1 MNKKKSRNNQRGEIE
16 QIHFVVRKKR
26 FMWKR
31 IEYFWLRKN
40 VREMGMESHFVQ
52 HSLRWCSVY
61 ASCWG
66 LNYFVNRDSIL
77 YSYVALKSEVVRA
90 PLTRSVNTG
99 MKMLILFFCVH
110 TTYTISVS
118 MCVNGNNRVRTFMSL
133 FIGPVKSDTEV
144 LLELKDLSINKN
156 RQKSHYRRVT
166 SKILLRWGMLNEA
179 TGFKH
184 KQP

>member
-1 MNKKKSRNNQRGEIE
+1 M
-16 QIHFVVRKKR
+16 
-26 FMWKR
+26 
-31 IEYFWLRKN
+31 
-40 VREMGMESHFVQ
+40 
-52 HSLRWCSVY
+52 
-61 ASCWG
+61 
-66 LNYFVNRDSIL
+66 
-77 YSYVALKSEVVRA
+77 
-90 PLTRSVNTG
+90 
-99 MKMLILFFCVH
+99 
-110 TTYTISVS
+110 SVS
-118 MCVNGNNRVRTFMSL
+118 MCVNGKNRVGTFMSL